1 MRQFL
6 VSWISVLD
14 SVPDLNM
21 VVHLPA
27 ILDGI
32 FLFLSDP
39 NKVRP
44 SGHAVSRMHLAALRR
59 RRTCVLGTHVCRT
72 FMCKRRASS
81 PGS

>member
-1 MRQFL
+1 MTSAVKVRFTAFVRQFL

-32 FLFLSDP
+32 FLFLSDA
-39 NKVRP
+39 NKVGP
-44 SGHAVSRMHLAALRR
+44 WDHLAENPHM
-59 RRTCVLGTHVCRT
+59 TVG
-72 FMCKRRASS
+72 
-81 PGS
+81 